1 MKPRKAGLLLLIMS
15 ALMLLAGCASQP
27 QEIPVAVDCPKPP
40 TLDSRLLQPTP
51 TQYLLPPNLQRTA
64 PKQP

>member
-1 MKPRKAGLLLLIMS
+1 MKPQTAGPLLLITS
-15 ALMLLAGCASQP
+15 ALMLLAGCASQ
-27 QEIPVAVDCPKPP
+27 QEVPVAVDCPKPQR
-40 TLDSRLLQPTP
+40 LDSRLLQPTP